1 MRKTAVSLFALL
13 TLAVVASAADATGK
27 WTGTLTPEGG
37 QGNPATLILK
47 QAGPAI
53 TGSAGPNEEQQW
65 PIQTGKIDASKISL
79 QVTDPEN
86 GRVYKLELTLDGDH
100 IRGDV
105 TASDGNDTRKAKVEL
120 DRVK

>member
-1 MRKTAVSLFALL
+1 MRRIVVSLLALL
-13 TLAVVASAADATGK
+13 ALAVVASAADATGK

-37 QGNPATLILK
+37 QGNPAILILK

-65 PIQTGKIDASKISL
+65 PIQTGKIEASKISL

-100 IRGDV
+100 MKGDV
-105 TASDGNDTRKAKVEL
+105 TASDGEDTRKAKVEL
-120 DRVK
+120 DRAK